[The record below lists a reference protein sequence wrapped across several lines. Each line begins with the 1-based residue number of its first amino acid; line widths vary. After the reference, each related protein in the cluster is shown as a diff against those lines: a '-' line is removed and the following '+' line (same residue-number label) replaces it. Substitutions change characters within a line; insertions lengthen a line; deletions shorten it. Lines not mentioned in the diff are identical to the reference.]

1 MRKRTPRKKGK
12 GKSSHCHPIISV
24 KVYKLA
30 INYGIINGG
39 SFDMHIIV
47 FLYCF
52 FFFINCV
59 PERERSTDF
68 SLLFFK
74 RNFINH
80 SKPSC
85 YDPFITKKQRK
96 KKQSQCR

>member
-52 FFFINCV
+52 FFLL
-59 PERERSTDF
+59 TA
-68 SLLFFK
+68 SLKGNVQRIFLFCFLK
-74 RNFINH
+74 G
-80 SKPSC
+80 
-85 YDPFITKKQRK
+85 TL
-96 KKQSQCR
+96 